1 MEKAFHEALD
11 LWAAKWSEEV
21 ALLSSSGRMM
31 TYRDLSVLSRS
42 IAHSLR
48 KMGVSKGDG
57 VALVAYNSVELVAA
71 FFGCVRSGAAAV
83 MVDPATMSEDL
94 RFQLEDSRSRVVVAD
109 SAVLKRELGT
119 FGEAGVEKVL
129 LLDRDRGPRGMV

>member
-1 MEKAFHEALD
+1 MEKALHEALD
-11 LWAAKWSEEV
+11 LWAAQWPEDV
-21 ALLSSSGRMM
+21 ALISGTGRMM
-31 TYRDLSVLSRS
+31 TYRELTALSRS

-48 KMGVSKGDG
+48 GMGVSKGDA

-109 SAVLKRELGT
+109 SASS
-119 FGEAGVEKVL
+119 
-129 LLDRDRGPRGMV
+129 RGS